1 VQQNESNVVDEVD
14 EHRFVY
20 RTGAD
25 EAELVYRAEPGR
37 LVLVHTGVPDA
48 FRGQGIGG
56 RLVEAAIDRA
66 AQRGETVVAE
76 CSYARRWLEEH
87 PDVAERVTVAS

>member
-1 VQQNESNVVDEVD
+1 VPQNESNVIDEAD

-20 RTGAD
+20 RTGDD

-37 LVLVHTGVPDA
+37 LVLVHTEVPDA

-66 AQRGETVVAE
+66 AERGETVVPE

-87 PDVAERVTVAS
+87 PDAATRVTVAS